1 MIVTEMHPAPISTDL
16 IYVLVSAVTQ
26 EMVKIAPTLM
36 SALQVL
42 MTAIVMQH
50 VQILKD
56 HGHVLATQGTLV
68 MVLTAQT

>member
-42 MTAIVMQH
+42 MTAIVMQP
-50 VQILKD
+50 VRTTRD
-56 HGHVLATQGTLV
+56 HFHVLAMRDIQEMELF
-68 MVLTAQT
+68 A